1 MMRGMMRGMMRHRF
15 RFALGTWLL
24 TACST
29 APVASVSPSVVGN
42 ETDESESSGGEAGPR
57 GLPPG
62 MQVAPPPRIEPI
74 VVARKR
80 STSVPPITVPSA
92 RVTSAVPHEAPSIA
106 TAQPQNLSFPVEP
119 FRNIQPSASAP
130 RAFALPGI
138 HRFKLDT
145 LDTEVFL
152 VERHELPT
160 VSMTM
165 TFAGGSANDPTGKE
179 GQAEICMSLLE
190 EGTRRLDKIAF
201 DEALADTA
209 STLSAWAS
217 LDQQG
222 VGLSTLSR
230 NLDSTLL
237 LWVEMLFEPGLR
249 ESDRVRL
256 VERRIEAL
264 KQQKGAVAQVASRLA
279 DHVVYGPKHALGR
292 LETETS
298 YGSIAIADCSK
309 HYRNWLKPGGTRL
322 FVVGDIDEVGI
333 RQRVQARLVARKWKG
348 KTQGKAAR
356 TASFG
361 KIRPLSGRIF
371 FVGIPG
377 SQQSALYLTYPGPNR
392 NAPDYLATDLMAS
405 VFGGG
410 FSGRLNMNLR
420 EDKGWAYG
428 ARGGFTYHRQGSTF
442 VASASVQ
449 TDHSQEA
456 LVEMLRELTA
466 LSDGS
471 NPVKP
476 AELEREKNGSTL
488 ALPAGF
494 ATRSAVLQRYRDLL
508 YHGLP
513 LDYYNTYVASI
524 QAVTTEEIAR
534 AARTHLRPNDLQ
546 VLVVGD
552 PDKVQ
557 PTLKALWEKQTFGRG
572 DFVVLNVDGK
582 ELARLKTPGS
592 TPNKK

>member
-1 MMRGMMRGMMRHRF
+1 MMPRNY
-15 RFALGTWLL
+15 RFAFGIWLL
-24 TACST
+24 TACAT
-29 APVASVSPSVVGN
+29 APVRSVSPIVDN
-42 ETDESESSGGEAGPR
+42 ESDESESSGGEAGPR

-62 MQVAPPPRIEPI
+62 MQVAPPPRIEPG
-74 VVARKR
+74 VGAAKR
-80 STSVPPITVPSA
+80 STPVPSIIMP
-92 RVTSAVPHEAPSIA
+92 SAKVESAIPNEAPSIFA
-106 TAQPQNLSFPVEP
+106 ALPQSLRFPVEP
-119 FRNIQPSASAP
+119 FRNTQPAASAP
-130 RAFALPGI
+130 RAFQLPGI
-138 HRFKLDT
+138 HRFKLDA

-165 TFAGGSANDPTGKE
+165 TFAGGATNDPVGKE

-217 LDQQG
+217 LDQLG

-230 NLDSTLL
+230 NLDSTLD
-237 LWVEMLFEPGLR
+237 LWIEMLFEPGLR

-264 KQQKGAVAQVASRLA
+264 KQQKGAVASVASRLSG
-279 DHVVYGPKHALGR
+279 HVVYGPKHALGR

-298 YGSIAIADCSK
+298 YGSISLKDCSK
-309 HYRNWLKPGGTRL
+309 HYKDWLKPGGTRL
-322 FVVGDIDEVGI
+322 FVVGDIDENGI
-333 RQRVQARLVARKWKG
+333 RQRVQTRLVARKW
-348 KTQGKAAR
+348 QGKAAR

-361 KIRPLSGRIF
+361 KIKPLSGRIF

-392 NAPDYLATDLMAS
+392 NAPDYFATDLMAS

-410 FSGRLNMNLR
+410 FAGRLNMNLR

-449 TDHSQEA
+449 TDHTQEA
-456 LVEMLRELTA
+456 LAEMLRELTA

-471 NPVKP
+471 APVKP

-508 YHGLP
+508 YYGLP

-557 PTLKALWEKQTFGRG
+557 PTLKTLWEKQTFGPG
-572 DFVVLNVDGK
+572 DLVVLDADGK
-582 ELARLKTPGS
+582 ELSRLKAPRS
-592 TPNKK
+592 KPKKK

>member
-1 MMRGMMRGMMRHRF
+1 MMRQSA
-15 RFALGTWLL
+15 RFAFGMWLL
-24 TACST
+24 TACAT
-29 APVASVSPSVVGN
+29 APATTVSPVS
-42 ETDESESSGGEAGPR
+42 EDASDESESSVGEGGPR

-62 MQVAPPPRIEPI
+62 MQVAPPPRIEPS
-74 VVARKR
+74 VAVAKR
-80 STSVPPITVPSA
+80 STPVQPVAAPIAKVE
-92 RVTSAVPHEAPSIA
+92 SAVPHEAPS
-106 TAQPQNLSFPVEP
+106 TSGAQPQSLAFPVEP
-119 FRNIQPSASAP
+119 FRNTQPAASEH
-130 RAFALPGI
+130 RAFQLPGI
-138 HRFKLDT
+138 HRFKLDAF
-145 LDTEVFL
+145 DAEVFL

-165 TFAGGSANDPTGKE
+165 TFAGGSANDPKGKE

-190 EGTRRLDKIAF
+190 EGTRRLEKIAF

-209 STLSAWAS
+209 STLSAWAA
-217 LDQQG
+217 LDQLG
-222 VGLSTLSR
+222 VGFSTLSR
-230 NLDSTLL
+230 NLDSTLD
-237 LWVEMLFEPGLR
+237 LWIEMVFEPGLR

-264 KQQKGAVAQVASRLA
+264 KQQKGAVASVASRLSG
-279 DHVVYGPKHALGR
+279 HMVYGPKHALGR
-292 LETETS
+292 LETESS
-298 YGSIAIADCSK
+298 YGSITVADCRK
-309 HYRNWLKPGGTRL
+309 HYRDWLKPGGTRL
-322 FVVGDIDEVGI
+322 FVVGDIDEKGI
-333 RQRVQARLVARKWKG
+333 RQQVQDRLVARKWK
-348 KTQGKAAR
+348 GKAAR

-361 KIRPLSGRIF
+361 KIKPLSGRIF

-377 SQQSALYLTYPGPNR
+377 SQQSALYLSYPGPSR
-392 NAPDYLATDLMAS
+392 NAPDYFATDLMAS

-410 FSGRLNMNLR
+410 FAGRLNMNLR

-428 ARGGFTYHRQGSTF
+428 ARGGFSYHRHGSTF

-456 LVEMLRELTA
+456 LMEMVRELTV

-471 NPVKP
+471 SPVKP

-508 YHGLP
+508 YYGLP

-524 QAVTTEEIAR
+524 QAVTTEEVAR
-534 AARTHLRPNDLQ
+534 AARTHLRPDALQ

-552 PDKVQ
+552 PDKVL
-557 PTLKALWEKQTFGRG
+557 PTLKLLRENQTFGPG
-572 DFVVLNVDGK
+572 DLVVLDADGK
-582 ELARLKTPGS
+582 ELSRTKASK
-592 TPNKK
+592 PNPTKK